1 MSDPQR
7 GDFEVNART
16 LIITAGALVAL
27 AAPTVANARML
38 PGGALTGVW
47 ITLTPSLRN
56 TSSKAALNL
65 LSRSWIRNLRG
76 AKTTFT
82 PADHTDFQAEPEFW
96 HPTGRVS
103 SWTLV
108 DEAIGVA
115 GGVSP

>member
-65 LSRSWIRNLRG
+65 LLRSWIRN
-76 AKTTFT
+76 
-82 PADHTDFQAEPEFW
+82 
-96 HPTGRVS
+96 RVRS
-103 SWTLV
+103 RTLV
-108 DEAIGVA
+108 KLRLRACWVTQMPCGVPKFGPPRFA
-115 GGVSP
+115 GRS